1 MSFYVSTATFFLLH
15 CDEWDHVVA
24 LPRHKFVT
32 GATLLQLCRI
42 LLINLNVYIIYMCII
57 IMCNIELINENM
69 FILMSLST
77 IFQLYR
83 AGQFYWWRK
92 PEYPEKTTDL
102 PQITDKIY
110 SIMLYQ
116 VHLAMSGIRNNNIIQ
131 LLTGSEDNSCCSR
144 NQSITDLLYL
154 IIFNSFYFNF
164 FSCF

>member
-1 MSFYVSTATFFLLH
+1 VSFYVSTATFFLLH
-15 CDEWDHVVA
+15 CDEWDRVVA

-57 IMCNIELINENM
+57 VMCNIELINKNM

-116 VHLAMSGIRNNNIIQ
+116 VHLAMSGIRTNNIIQ

-154 IIFNSFYFNF
+154 IIFNAFYFNF